1 MTRRRSRLPAAAAT
15 TVLFAVVALSFPPEG
30 HRTCSARKCRT
41 YLPRLL
47 RRGMDAKT
55 RDCEG
60 KTSFRRNI
68 NIPPPD
74 NKQAKIANKKGFVGY
89 NTARGA
95 PLLCPA
101 IEQA

>member
-1 MTRRRSRLPAAAAT
+1 
-15 TVLFAVVALSFPPEG
+15 
-30 HRTCSARKCRT
+30 
-41 YLPRLL
+41 
-47 RRGMDAKT
+47 MDAKT